1 MKLKSIEYT
10 KKEIINFCIKNI
22 QEIWNKIIENGDYN
36 SIDFNLNTNNSSL
49 HNNNDKINFKFM
61 GKGTFGIV
69 LRVAFKKTFLII
81 KIMKVKNDEPE
92 RCQKILKKINYLTNS
107 PSEKSKKKLE
117 LIEKYMTQIYSISEN
132 NTIEMIFFE
141 YLEGSNLKDYINEKY
156 ISQEELNLIFLKTLI
171 GVKLFHKFLKLSHRD
186 LKLENLFIEEN
197 NNVKIIDYGFVCDR
211 DDIECYNKY
220 QGTSKYIH
228 PRMNIKLV
236 RSRSKKKIKEFSTTI
251 TKNNNSERNNSFNT
265 RKNKRTKNKSLNF
278 PDSVSQDLFTL
289 IIILL
294 KLYYHNEKKQ
304 NSKRNKIY
312 QIIDDFNRGFDS
324 DKSSIKEKLSRYT
337 NKKKLLKRLFTLED
351 DEYDN
356 NAIFLVINILK
367 NFWNFKSNQFE
378 INGEKG
384 DSVSSFLLDLII
396 KATISTMKSSNELEI
411 LADDYFN
418 LESL

>member
-22 QEIWNKIIENGDYN
+22 QEIWNKITETDDYD
-36 SIDFNLNTNNSSL
+36 SINFDLNINNSSL
-49 HNNNDKINFKFM
+49 KNNVNKINFKFM

-69 LRVAFKKTFLII
+69 LRVGFAKKYLII

-92 RCQKILKKINYLTNS
+92 RCQKILKKINYLTSS

-117 LIEKYMTQIYSISEN
+117 LIEKYLTQIYSISEN
-132 NTIEMIFFE
+132 KTIEMIFFE
-141 YLEGSNLKDYINEKY
+141 YLDGSNLKDFVNNKY
-156 ISQEELNLIFLKTLI
+156 LSQEELNIIFLKTLI

-186 LKLENLFIEEN
+186 LKLENLFIESN

-228 PRMNIKLV
+228 PRMNIKIV
-236 RSRSKKKIKEFSTTI
+236 RSKSKKKLQELSVSIK
-251 TKNNNSERNNSFNT
+251 KNNNSDRNTSFNT
-265 RKNKRTKNKSLNF
+265 RKNKRTRNKSLNF

-304 NSKRNKIY
+304 NSKRSEIY
-312 QIIDDFNRGFDS
+312 KIIDEFNRGFNS
-324 DKSSIKEKLSRYT
+324 NISSIKEKISRYT
-337 NKKKLLKRLFTLED
+337 NKKKLLKRLFLLED
-351 DEYDN
+351 DDYDN
-356 NAIFLVINILK
+356 NVIFLVVNILK
-367 NFWNFKSNQFE
+367 SFWNFSSNQFE

-396 KATISTMKSSNELEI
+396 KATISTMKPSDEMDI